1 MSYPPPGETLQT
13 LPLVEARGVSVHLG
27 RRSVLEAV
35 DLTVHAGEIVTLIG
49 LNGAGK
55 STLVRVLLG
64 IIRPSRGEVVRAP
77 GLRIGYAPQ
86 HVHRDPVL
94 PMTVRRFLTL
104 GAAATRERL
113 EALLAE
119 VGAGAILDHPLAEI
133 SGGELHRVLL
143 ARALLREP
151 GLLVLDEPLAGVDI
165 TGQGE
170 LYRLIATIRDRYGCG
185 VLLVSHDLHLVMAAT
200 DTVVC
205 LNRHVCCT
213 GHPRAITR
221 DPAFVSLFGP
231 HVASALAIYQHS
243 HDHHHDA
250 LGEPVP
256 IDSGMRTGPDEPHG
270 TIGAAAHHS
279 REVPGDPMPID
290 HGTRASPDT
299 LNSMIAAEVGN
310 AGKASADLGCT
321 GRSPRPVIQSR

>member
-1 MSYPPPGETLQT
+1 MTRELPGNLSQAP
-13 LPLVEARGVSVHLG
+13 PLVEARRVSLRFG
-27 RRSVLEAV
+27 RRSVLEEV
-35 DLTVHAGEIVTLIG
+35 NLSVHAGEIVTLVG

-64 IIRPSRGEVVRAP
+64 IIRPDLGDVVRAP
-77 GLRIGYAPQ
+77 GLRIGYSPQ
-86 HVHRDPVL
+86 HVHRDPIL

-104 GAAATRERL
+104 GAPATRERL
-113 EALLAE
+113 ETLLGE

-151 GLLVLDEPLAGVDI
+151 GLLVLDEPLAGVDV
-165 TGQGE
+165 TSQSE
-170 LYRLIATIRDRYGCG
+170 LYGLIAAIRDRYGCG

-221 DPAFVSLFGP
+221 HPEFISLFGP
-231 HVASALAIYQHS
+231 HLASGLAVYQHS
-243 HDHHHDA
+243 HNHRHDA

-256 IDSGMRTGPDEPHG
+256 IDPGVSGRP
-270 TIGAAAHHS
+270 
-279 REVPGDPMPID
+279 
-290 HGTRASPDT
+290 RASGGHP
-299 LNSMIAAEVGN
+299 
-310 AGKASADLGCT
+310 
-321 GRSPRPVIQSR
+321 

>member
-1 MSYPPPGETLQT
+1 MTPAPSNGTPPPR
-13 LPLVEARGVSVHLG
+13 PLVEARGVSVRFG
-27 RRSVLEAV
+27 RRSVLEEV
-35 DLTVHAGEIVTLIG
+35 DLAVHAGEIVTLIG

-64 IIRPSRGEVVRAP
+64 IVRPDRGEVVRTP

-86 HVHRDPVL
+86 HVHRDPIL

-104 GAAATRERL
+104 GEPASRERL
-113 EALLAE
+113 AALLAG
-119 VGAGAILDHPLAEI
+119 VGAGAILEHPLAAI

-151 GLLVLDEPLAGVDI
+151 GLLVLDEPLAGVDV
-165 TGQGE
+165 TSQGE
-170 LYRLIATIRDRYGCG
+170 LYRLIATIRDRHGCG

-205 LNRHVCCT
+205 INRHVCCT
-213 GHPRAITR
+213 GHPRTVTR
-221 DPAFVSLFGP
+221 DPAFVSLFGS
-231 HVASALAIYQHS
+231 HVASALAIYRHS

-256 IDSGMRTGPDEPHG
+256 VDPGGPAPRASGGPAGQDAPGGTPPHG
-270 TIGAAAHHS
+270 SGTPEGPLD
-279 REVPGDPMPID
+279 PGPP
-290 HGTRASPDT
+290 GRPRASG
-299 LNSMIAAEVGN
+299 E
-310 AGKASADLGCT
+310 
-321 GRSPRPVIQSR
+321 RP

>member
-1 MSYPPPGETLQT
+1 MARPPTAVDPEPS
-13 LPLVEARGVSVHLG
+13 PLVEARGVSVSFG
-27 RRSVLEAV
+27 RRNVLEGV
-35 DLTVHAGEIVTLIG
+35 DLAVHAGEIVTLVG

-64 IIRPSRGEVVRAP
+64 IVRPSRGRVVRAP

-86 HVHRDPVL
+86 HVDRDPVL
-94 PMTVRRFLTL
+94 PMTVRRFLTV
-104 GAAATRERL
+104 GAPATRGRL
-113 EALLAE
+113 DTLLAE
-119 VGAGAILDHPLAEI
+119 VGAGAILDHPLSEI

-151 GLLVLDEPLAGVDI
+151 GLLVLDEPLAGVDV
-165 TGQGE
+165 TSQSE

-205 LNRHVCCT
+205 INRHVCCT

-221 DPAFVSLFGP
+221 DPAFVSLFGR
-231 HVASALAIYQHS
+231 HVANTLAVYEHS

-250 LGEPVP
+250 LAEPVP
-256 IDSGMRTGPDEPHG
+256 IDSGTRTNPDTPANDARAAVERGPGRAPDDGIARDASRATVAPGLTESSERPGPDARGE
-270 TIGAAAHHS
+270 
-279 REVPGDPMPID
+279 
-290 HGTRASPDT
+290 
-299 LNSMIAAEVGN
+299 
-310 AGKASADLGCT
+310 
-321 GRSPRPVIQSR
+321 RP

>member
-1 MSYPPPGETLQT
+1 MTRSLSGDFSQAP
-13 LPLVEARGVSVHLG
+13 PLVEARGVSVRFG
-27 RRSVLEAV
+27 QQSVLEAV
-35 DLTVHAGEIVTLIG
+35 NLTVHAGEIVTLVG

-55 STLVRVLLG
+55 STLLRVLLG
-64 IIRPSRGEVVRAP
+64 IIRPHRGEVVREP
-77 GLRIGYAPQ
+77 GLRIGYSPQ

-104 GAAATRERL
+104 GAPAPRERL
-113 EALLAE
+113 QELLVE

-151 GLLVLDEPLAGVDI
+151 GLLVLDEPLAGVDV
-165 TGQGE
+165 TSQSE

-221 DPAFVSLFGP
+221 HPEFISLFGP
-231 HVASALAIYQHS
+231 HVAGGLAVYPHS
-243 HDHHHDA
+243 HDHRHDA

-256 IDSGMRTGPDEPHG
+256 IDSDVAER
-270 TIGAAAHHS
+270 S
-279 REVPGDPMPID
+279 S
-290 HGTRASPDT
+290 ASD
-299 LNSMIAAEVGN
+299 V
-310 AGKASADLGCT
+310 
-321 GRSPRPVIQSR
+321 RS

>member
-1 MSYPPPGETLQT
+1 MTAASSSDRSQAP
-13 LPLVEARGVSVHLG
+13 PLVEAREVSVRFG
-27 RRSVLEAV
+27 QRSVLEEVSLA
-35 DLTVHAGEIVTLIG
+35 VHAGEIVTLVG

-64 IIRPSRGEVVRAP
+64 IIRPHFGEVVRAP
-77 GLRIGYAPQ
+77 GLRIGYSPQ
-86 HVHRDPVL
+86 HVHRDPIL

-104 GAAATRERL
+104 GAPATRERL
-113 EALLAE
+113 ESLLAE

-151 GLLVLDEPLAGVDI
+151 GLLVLDEPLAGVDV
-165 TGQGE
+165 TSQSD

-221 DPAFVSLFGP
+221 HPEFVSLFGP
-231 HVASALAIYQHS
+231 HLADDLAVYQHA
-243 HDHHHDA
+243 HDHRHDA

-256 IDSGMRTGPDEPHG
+256 IGSDRPQ
-270 TIGAAAHHS
+270 
-279 REVPGDPMPID
+279 RL
-290 HGTRASPDT
+290 R
-299 LNSMIAAEVGN
+299 
-310 AGKASADLGCT
+310 SADA
-321 GRSPRPVIQSR
+321 GR